1 MKNFLMIALAVMATS
16 SLAGAATLCTDAS
29 AQNVDVNTPGFACDL
44 GPYEFSN
51 FLWTDAALNGGGP
64 VEIINAISG
73 PNSVFSLVFA
83 PHLGASVV
91 EDLHLTFAVNSINGI
106 ASVYQT
112 ALAASGS
119 GSGSHVEERGCTL
132 AFNTPIL
139 QANGTCAGTSLYD
152 YTAFAGQTINL
163 TPLAANV
170 GVTTLYV
177 WKDINSDPRG
187 SLTSFTESFQTP
199 EPATMALFGAALL
212 AFGLARRKL

>member
-1 MKNFLMIALAVMATS
+1 MKKFLMIALAVAATS
-16 SLAGAATLCTDAS
+16 SLAGAATLCTDPS
-29 AQNVDVNTPGFACDL
+29 VQNIDVNTPGLTCDL

-51 FLWTDAALNGGGP
+51 FVWTDAALNGGGP

-83 PHLGASVV
+83 PFLGSSVV
-91 EDLHLTFAVNSINGI
+91 EDLHLTFVVSSINGT

-112 ALAASGS
+112 ALSATGT
-119 GSGSHVEERGCTL
+119 GSGSHVEERGCTV
-132 AFNTPIL
+132 PIPQL
-139 QANGTCAGTSLYD
+139 TGTCGGTSLYD
-152 YTAFAGQTINL
+152 YTAFAGQSIAL

-170 GVTTLYV
+170 GVSTLYV